1 VITAESQGV
10 VRIVRM
16 NDPPNLFNRSFLDA
30 LEVALDDVL
39 ADQEAGAL
47 VLSGAGKF
55 FSNGF
60 DLEFLGSLEPEPLL
74 SFIHDAQALVARI
87 LTLPMPTVAAVNGHA
102 FGIAAI
108 LALAHD
114 VRVMR
119 ADRGWISLPEIELG
133 LPFQPFMTALLR
145 ARLSDATLSD
155 AVLTARRYTGPEA
168 VAAGVVHEATDDAA
182 LVERAVAIAAA
193 RAGKGREITATL
205 KQDLY
210 SPVLS
215 TLA

>member
-1 VITAESQGV
+1 VITAESRGV
-10 VRIVRM
+10 VHVVHM
-16 NDPPNLFNRSFLDA
+16 TNAPNLFNRSFLDA
-30 LEVALDDVL
+30 LGVALDEAL
-39 ADQEAGAL
+39 ADQGAGAL
-47 VLSGAGKF
+47 VLTGEGKF

-60 DLEFLGSLEPEPLL
+60 DLEFLGSLDPEPLL
-74 SFIHDAQALVARI
+74 TFIHDAQSLVARI
-87 LTLPMPTVAAVNGHA
+87 LAFPMPTVAAVNGHA

-145 ARLSDATLSD
+145 ARLDDSTLSE

-168 VAAGVVHEATDDAA
+168 VAGGIVHEAVDDTA
-182 LVERAVAIAAA
+182 LIDRAVAIASA

-210 SPVLS
+210 APVLS
-215 TLA
+215 TLG